1 MREVVN
7 FATCT
12 VPATAITLNP
22 MNPSAFKIT
31 TGDASENR
39 NFHSQTAESNIFV
52 QYISNINLISN
63 DPIYQ

>member
-7 FATCT
+7 FPTCT

-31 TGDASENR
+31 TGDASNNR
-39 NFHSQTAESNIFV
+39 FYFHSDKKHRNM
-52 QYISNINLISN
+52 
-63 DPIYQ
+63 